1 MRISVD
7 IGEDDL
13 KALDSIATLE
23 NVSRSSLICRA
34 IGKFLM
40 RNSPNDRS
48 QAFGLWRN
56 RTVDGLA
63 YQEEIRCEWQDKT
76 P

>member
-13 KALDSIATLE
+13 KALDFIAALE
-23 NVSRSSLICRA
+23 NVSRSSLIRRA
-34 IGKFLM
+34 VGKSLKG
-40 RNSPNDRS
+40 NSPNDRS
-48 QAFGLWRN
+48 EAFGLWRN
-56 RTVDGLA
+56 RTVDCLA
-63 YQEEIRCEWQDKT
+63 YQDEIRREWQDKT

>member
-23 NVSRSSLICRA
+23 NVSRSSLIRRA
-34 IGKFLM
+34 IGKFLSG
-40 RNSPNDRS
+40 NSPSDRS
-48 QAFGLWRN
+48 EAFGLWRS

-63 YQEEIRCEWQDKT
+63 YQEAIRCEWQDKT

>member
-13 KALDSIATLE
+13 RALDSIATLE
-23 NVSRSSLICRA
+23 NVSRSSLIRRA
-34 IGKFLM
+34 IGKFFM

-48 QAFGLWRN
+48 EAFGLWRS
-56 RTVDGLA
+56 RTVDGPA
-63 YQEEIRCEWQDKT
+63 YQEATRYEWQDKT